1 MFLRS
6 PINHPSFRF
15 PKDPQLCQDRQ
26 PVGLQARA
34 PDACIHPKLLIA
46 MRINQLTTQR
56 QQTSELPSHQ
66 DDEKLH
72 QQVLIASTRQ
82 VSLSQL
88 FLRHFFRYHF
98 LVLLENRSST
108 LSTAGVA
115 ARTPQWAFTRQA
127 KQLQGLPLAA
137 EVTVPADLNHQTAR
151 YCTQKPEEPAAP
163 VASEDQALARAVA
176 DPMVLLPHLA
186 PAVPT
191 GHPKAAVGVQAAGE
205 EGPSRVPFRPVVYR
219 PTIHGSSTPA
229 RTA

>member
-1 MFLRS
+1 
-6 PINHPSFRF
+6 
-15 PKDPQLCQDRQ
+15 
-26 PVGLQARA
+26 
-34 PDACIHPKLLIA
+34 

-56 QQTSELPSHQ
+56 QQTLELPSHQ

-72 QQVLIASTRQ
+72 RRVHIASTAAQ
-82 VSLSQL
+82 VLLSQL
-88 FLRHFFRYHF
+88 FLRHFFKYHF
-98 LVLLENRSST
+98 LALLENRSLT
-108 LSTAGVA
+108 LSIAGAA
-115 ARTPQWAFTRQA
+115 ARTPQWAFMRQA

-151 YCTQKPEEPAAP
+151 YCTQRPEEPAAP

-176 DPMVLLPHLA
+176 DPMVLLPYLA

-219 PTIHGSSTPA
+219 PTIHGLSTLA